1 MQYVFRNPNLQ
12 FNTINNGYYTLLFSN
27 GVISGD
33 LASVGLT
40 WSSVLDSKMECDYR
54 FSNIANREYVS
65 DTVTFLG
72 YGIYQ
77 DNELYINL
85 NNKCTYFC
93 LGLHSDDNAYFN
105 SYYGHVGTGSNII
118 SDGYNT
124 QVLSPLMGQFDI
136 TQGDNS
142 DNSYLYDLVYDFTM
156 PYQSGI
162 NDFSILFD
170 YRLSS
175 HNETYYIRGEDY
187 YFYTSWF
194 NLELDGGAQIVFTS
208 GVDTTLNEEYERGYT
223 SGRETGIAKGREEGY
238 AQGKADG
245 IAQGRLEVG
254 NYTSAMD
261 FIGSGVQQLTP
272 IFSLEVLPNVTLGT
286 VISIPI
292 IIGLITIIFKIS
304 KG

>member
-1 MQYVFRNPNLQ
+1 MKYVFRNPNLQ
-12 FNTINNGYYTLLFSN
+12 FNTLNNGYYTLLFSN
-27 GVISGD
+27 GAISGD

-40 WSSVLDSKMECDYR
+40 WSSVLDSKMACDYR
-54 FSNIANREYVS
+54 FSNIANRDYVS

-72 YGIYQ
+72 YGIYVG
-77 DNELYINL
+77 NELYINL

-93 LGLHSDDNAYFN
+93 LGLHSNHYAYFD
-105 SYYGHVGTGSNII
+105 SYYGHVGTGSDII

-124 QVLSPLMGQFDI
+124 QVLSPVMGQFDI
-136 TQGDNS
+136 IQGDNS
-142 DNSYLYDLVYDFTM
+142 NNSNLYDLVYDFTM
-156 PYQSGI
+156 PYQSGL

-223 SGRETGIAKGREEGY
+223 SGRETGIVQGREEGY

-254 NYTSAMD
+254 NYSSAMD

-304 KG
+304 RG